1 MEARLGYGVGSLA
14 RKAVNV
20 QWIRDLKFLATNEGG
35 QSMVMDATEREGRML
50 GVSPMEAILMGL
62 GACTGID
69 VVSILKK
76 QRQDLAGLEVNVS
89 GERREEHPRYYERI
103 HVEYVLKGRG
113 LEEAKVARAIELS
126 ERKYCSVRAML
137 AAKAEITSSYRI
149 ESA

>member
-1 MEARLGYGVGSLA
+1 MS
-14 RKAVNV
+14 RKAVSV

-35 QSMVMDATEREGRML
+35 QSIVIDATERDGRML
-50 GVSPMEAILMGL
+50 GVSPMELILMGL

-69 VVSILKK
+69 VVSILRK
-76 QRQDLAGLEVNVS
+76 QRQELTGLEVNVS

-103 HVEYVLKGRG
+103 HVEYVVKGRG
-113 LEEAKVARAIELS
+113 LDEEKVAKAIELS

-137 AAKAEITSSYRI
+137 AEKAEITSSYRI